1 LCDRE
6 KFNRFYWI
14 IMRNKAKKNSEDF
27 KAKPYS
33 ELLPLNIE
41 SNSMPLLPIDEADEY
56 FDPFSNLN
64 RFLLKKVKEAIS
76 SGSIRQE
83 AFSLIEKDL
92 VHFIL
97 PDFKIQYPK
106 YRLGGYALKRIYET
120 VLYYYNHVQSSPS
133 LFNED
138 KTLNL
143 FAMIRELLSQIDLAQ
158 NFHSFHPYS
167 FAHRIARQVTECAI
181 ILDTKAPSL
190 DHLTKLTWSSMQNLI
205 PRKNIKNHLAHSPF
219 DVIETKMAF
228 HCLEICSD
236 HHSQESLKEAL
247 LSYILPYQ
255 ELLSL
260 PHIKGSLLMLA
271 AQIKK
276 KNLEIFSTYNKET
289 LQEIE
294 FFLKSHMKWAPHLE
308 FTSVV
313 DQTIVLYRL
322 TSGLSKTLFE
332 SEIESAKHYIL
343 SLSSN
348 QFKPTSFPIGNSVYS
363 YINSEI
369 VAMREIKP
377 TELLEKIEE
386 AYKTGSC
393 LPKMNEDQLEELK
406 IWAYT
411 LLEERTN
418 SLNSISSS
426 LKEIL
431 SHEIVMQCTLSPL
444 DSLESI
450 TKECFQKLLPLKKA
464 LEECK
469 NLEEKAEII
478 ASQNEM
484 VAYFLNLPKS
494 NLSSYLKEQMETQTA
509 PISNEQFDSVKA
521 GYLKLYKEAAP
532 YESEVGIQIRAL
544 TVLLSYHQLRH
555 CSRSNYH
562 FFLKRQ
568 EEEEIEKVSNLKLPL
583 IPYRPKAFHSYLK
596 RKGGK
601 SQKESEEC

>member
-1 LCDRE
+1 MCDRE
-6 KFNRFYWI
+6 EFNRFYWI

-33 ELLPLNIE
+33 ELLPLNSE
-41 SNSMPLLPIDEADEY
+41 AVSSPLLPIDEADEY

-76 SGSIRQE
+76 SGSIGQE

-92 VHFIL
+92 VQFIL
-97 PDFKIQYPK
+97 PDFKIQYPR

-190 DHLTKLTWSSMQNLI
+190 DHLTKLTWSAMQNLI

-219 DVIETKMAF
+219 DVIETKIAF
-228 HCLEICSD
+228 HSLEICS
-236 HHSQESLKEAL
+236 HHNSQDSLNQAL

-255 ELLSL
+255 ELSTL
-260 PHIKGSLLMLA
+260 PHMKGTLLMLA
-271 AQIKK
+271 AEIKK
-276 KNLEIFSTYNKET
+276 QKLQIFSTYNKET
-289 LQEIE
+289 LQDIE
-294 FFLKSHMKWAPHLE
+294 SFLKNHMKWAPHLE
-308 FTSVV
+308 FTSVI
-313 DQTIVLYRL
+313 DQTIAIYRL
-322 TSGLSKTLFE
+322 TAGLSSTLYQ

-348 QFKPTSFPIGNSVYS
+348 QFKPNSLPLLNSVYS

-369 VAMREIKP
+369 VQEREIKP
-377 TELLEKIEE
+377 QELIAKVEE
-386 AYKTGSC
+386 AYKAGSS
-393 LPKMNEDQLEELK
+393 LPKMNEDQLEDLK
-406 IWAYT
+406 IWAYS
-411 LLEERTN
+411 LLEEKIN
-418 SLNSISSS
+418 SLSSLSSS
-426 LKEIL
+426 LKSIL
-431 SHEIVMQCTLSPL
+431 SREIRMQCTLSPL
-444 DSLESI
+444 DSLECI
-450 TKECFQKLLPLKKA
+450 TKECFQSLAPLKKA

-484 VAYFLNLPKS
+484 VGYFLNLPKS
-494 NLSSYLKEQMETQTA
+494 NLAFYLKEQMETQTA
-509 PISNEQFDSVKA
+509 PVTQEQFELLKR
-521 GYLKLYKEAAP
+521 GYLKLYKEAAG
-532 YESEVGIQIRAL
+532 YENELQSQIQGF
-544 TVLLSYHQLRH
+544 TTLLSYHCLRY

-568 EEEEIEKVSNLKLPL
+568 ESQEVEKISNLKLPL

-601 SQKESEEC
+601 SLKESEEC